1 MRQRFNT
8 GSSPVREAL
17 SRLLSEGFVSL
28 EKHKGFRVAPVSR
41 KELSELVKARA
52 WIDGIAVAESIRS
65 LDRIWE
71 ETLVVTLHRLSRATR
86 DGPDGHAANWEALH
100 KAFHVALVSG
110 CGSSW
115 ITQISER
122 LFDAAER
129 YRMLG
134 SAHVPA
140 RNELEEHQ
148 AIVDA
153 CFRRDVD
160 RAVELLG
167 QHYQQTFDV
176 FVGPSEP

>member
-1 MRQRFNT
+1 
-8 GSSPVREAL
+8 
-17 SRLLSEGFVSL
+17 
-28 EKHKGFRVAPVSR
+28 
-41 KELSELVKARA
+41 
-52 WIDGIAVAESIRS
+52 
-65 LDRIWE
+65 
-71 ETLVVTLHRLSRATR
+71 
-86 DGPDGHAANWEALH
+86 
-100 KAFHVALVSG
+100 VALVSG

-115 ITQISER
+115 IAQISER